1 VISSVG
7 GMQLVYNNFFEE
19 YKKIIDKQR
28 GEERRK
34 GKGIHW
40 IISIDKYSVEL
51 VKVFLNAGIQ
61 IRHFKNLIPM
71 NFAVDDRYF
80 YATIDK

>member
-1 VISSVG
+1 MISK
-7 GMQLVYNNFFEE
+7 EE
-19 YKKIIDKQR
+19 K
-28 GEERRK
+28 EEGRRK
-34 GKGIHW
+34 GKGIRW

-61 IRHFKNLIPM
+61 IRHFKNLTPM